1 MSNLNKINTKQICL
15 LQVLPHLNSGGMVSG
30 AVEISNFLKN
40 KGGKSII
47 VSSGGYREQELLKN
61 DASII
66 HLPVETKNPFLIYL
80 NKNRLKKIILKYN
93 VNIVHARSRAPAWS
107 AYLAAKETNTSFI
120 TTFHGTYGTENLVK
134 KKYNSVM
141 LKGDYTIAISKF
153 IKKHIEEEYKKSNNI
168 FVIARG
174 INEKVFSPKS
184 VTTARIISAA
194 KKIKTDEFKKTILMP
209 GRLTSWKGHEIAIR
223 ALSLIEDNNI
233 KLVILGD
240 LQKRFK
246 YKSNLEKLTLELGLN
261 DKVLFLEQTRDLP
274 AYLMLAD
281 LVISCSTKPEAFG
294 RTILEAQAMGRPV
307 LAFNHGGS
315 VELIKENKNGILSP
329 VSNIEE
335 YAKNINK
342 SLSLSLKDRE
352 KISNESIKMVNQ
364 KYLTSNMCKKTINL
378 YKNLISKKNE
388 KNFNNFF

>member
-107 AYLAAKETNTSFI
+107 AYLAAKETKTTFI

-153 IKKHIEEEYKKSNNI
+153 IKKHIEKEYKKSNNI
-168 FVIARG
+168 FVVARG

-209 GRLTSWKGHEIAIR
+209 GRLTSWKGHQIAIR

-240 LQKRFK
+240 MQKRFK

-329 VSNIEE
+329 VSDIEE
-335 YAKNINK
+335 FAKNINK
-342 SLSLSLKDRE
+342 SLTLSLKERE

-378 YKNLISKKNE
+378 YKKLIYKKNE
-388 KNFNNFF
+388 KNFSN

>member
-93 VNIVHARSRAPAWS
+93 VNLVHARSRAPAWS

-120 TTFHGTYGTENLVK
+120 TTFHGTYGTESLIK

-153 IKKHIEEEYKKSNNI
+153 IKKHIEKEYKKSNNI

-246 YKSNLEKLTLELGLN
+246 YKRNLEKLTLELGLN

-329 VSNIEE
+329 VSDIEE
-335 YAKNINK
+335 FAKNINK
-342 SLSLSLKDRE
+342 SLTLSLKERE

-388 KNFNNFF
+388 KNFSN

>member
-388 KNFNNFF
+388 KNFNN